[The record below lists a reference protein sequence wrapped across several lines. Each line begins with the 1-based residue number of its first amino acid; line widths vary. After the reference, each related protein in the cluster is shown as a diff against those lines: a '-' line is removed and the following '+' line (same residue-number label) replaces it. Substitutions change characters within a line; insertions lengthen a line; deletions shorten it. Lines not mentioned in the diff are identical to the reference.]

1 MTEPRSPR
9 SDRSPWNWVLLP
21 AVVIPLVPLLFNHE
35 EPRLLGI
42 PLFYWL
48 QLVFILVSVAATL
61 IVYRVTRR

>member
-21 AVVIPLVPLLFNHE
+21 AVVIPLIPLLFNHA

-48 QLVFILVSVAATL
+48 QLTFILVSVAATL